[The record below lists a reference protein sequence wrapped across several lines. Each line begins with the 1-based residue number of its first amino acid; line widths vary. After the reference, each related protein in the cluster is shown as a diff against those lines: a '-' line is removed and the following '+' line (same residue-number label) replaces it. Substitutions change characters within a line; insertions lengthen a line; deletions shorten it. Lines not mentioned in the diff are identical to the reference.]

1 MRSFIRPGE
10 YPRAGTIGPEKV
22 LPYIIPAL
30 LVAFFAAAEAISI
43 NIAYTIQIVPYVIA
57 IKRLSIIFM
66 VLYGTIL
73 CHERGLAMRSAGAAL
88 MVGGAV
94 IILLFA

>member
-1 MRSFIRPGE
+1 M
-10 YPRAGTIGPEKV
+10 PEKAR
-22 LPYIIPAL
+22 PYIVPAL
-30 LVAFFAAAEAISI
+30 LVALFAATESVSI
-43 NIAYTIQIVPYVIA
+43 NIAYTLQIVPYVIA

-66 VLYGTIL
+66 VLYGTIV
-73 CHERGLAMRSAGAAL
+73 CHERGLAMRVQGAIL